1 MKKLLLVILI
11 IAGVIGL
18 SYMGRSTKSSE
29 PDTVQA
35 FTVIEQPI
43 ESTVLA
49 SGRLRYGDEFQVRSE
64 VNARVIELAVE
75 EGDVVKRGQ
84 VLVRLDREDFEIDVS
99 NQKTNVALRRID
111 MERAQ
116 LRIESLQI
124 QLERQK
130 KLFEQGAAQATTL
143 EDMKNQIAQAQVDF
157 NMQQL
162 LLEQSTD
169 TLKQAQNR
177 LAKTVISAPVDGLV
191 SALDIK
197 RGELAVSGGAD
208 ISLMTL
214 VDPSVIFSEIDV
226 DEADIGNVSLGLP
239 VRVFA
244 VAYLEEQLEGEVSK
258 IATSAR
264 NVPGKNSL
272 VFPVEVIVN
281 DSDKVIL
288 RPGMSTRAEIVNRS
302 ENSWP
307 LVPIEAIQEQ
317 TKGNEVTFQVFVVKG
332 GVVESKTVE
341 LGVQDD
347 RYQAIKKGLTAG
359 EQVVTGPY
367 RVLRALSD
375 GDLVTVET
383 NDEQ

>member
-1 MKKLLLVILI
+1 MKKLLLVILV

-18 SYMGRSTKSSE
+18 SVMGRSTKSSE
-29 PDTVQA
+29 PEAVQS

-64 VNARVIELAVE
+64 VNARVIELAVD
-75 EGDVVKRGQ
+75 EGDVVKQGQ
-84 VLVRLDREDFEIDVS
+84 LLIRLDQENFEIEVS
-99 NQKTNVALRRID
+99 NQKTNVALRRNDI
-111 MERAQ
+111 ERAQ

-124 QLERQK
+124 QLERQN

-157 NMQQL
+157 TMQKL
-162 LLEQSTD
+162 LLEQSAD
-169 TLKQAQNR
+169 ALNQAQKR
-177 LAKTVISAPVDGLV
+177 LAKTIIKAPVDGLV

-226 DEADIGNVSLGLP
+226 DEADIGNVTLGLP

-244 VAYLEEQLEGEVSK
+244 VAYLDQQLEGTVSK

-272 VFPVEVIVN
+272 VFPVEVVVT

-288 RPGMSTRAEIVNRS
+288 RPGMSTRAEIINRS

-317 TKGNEVTFQVFVVKG
+317 TEGNDVSFQVFVVNG
-332 GVVESKTVE
+332 GVVSSRTVE

-347 RYQAIKKGLTAG
+347 RYQAIKKGITAG

-367 RVLRALSD
+367 RILRGLTDGDIVTTVELSD
-375 GDLVTVET
+375 E
-383 NDEQ
+383 

>member
-1 MKKLLLVILI
+1 
-11 IAGVIGL
+11 
-18 SYMGRSTKSSE
+18 MGRSTKTSE

-75 EGDVVKRGQ
+75 EGDVVKKGQ
-84 VLVRLDREDFEIDVS
+84 LLIRLDREDFEIDVS

-111 MERAQ
+111 IERAQ

-124 QLERQK
+124 QLERQE
-130 KLFEQGAAQATTL
+130 KLFAQGAAQATTL

-169 TLKQAQNR
+169 ALKQAQNR
-177 LAKTVISAPVDGLV
+177 LAKTVITAPVDGLV

-244 VAYLEEQLEGEVSK
+244 VAYLDEELAGEVSK

-264 NVPGKNSL
+264 KVPGKNSL
-272 VFPVEVIVN
+272 VFPVEVIVT
-281 DSDKVIL
+281 DSENVIL

-317 TKGNEVTFQVFVVKG
+317 TKGNDVTFQLFVVKG

-347 RYQAIKKGLTAG
+347 RYQAIKKGIVVG